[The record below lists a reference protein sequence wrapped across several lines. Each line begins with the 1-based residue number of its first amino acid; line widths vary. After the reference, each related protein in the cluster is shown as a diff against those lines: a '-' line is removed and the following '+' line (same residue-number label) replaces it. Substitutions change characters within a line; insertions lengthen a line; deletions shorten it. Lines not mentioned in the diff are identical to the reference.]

1 VIIDCAVYSNGR
13 REPGELRLED
23 VAAACRRKGA
33 FVWIGLYE
41 PTVEEFG
48 TVAHEFQLHELAVED
63 AVVAHQ
69 RPKLELYDE
78 SMFIVLKSARYV
90 DETEAVELGEIQI
103 FVGEGFVV
111 HVRHGE
117 ASPLAEARRRVEKRP
132 DLLRFGPGAVAHAI
146 VDKVVDDYHPVMAGI
161 ENDIREVEYQV
172 FSESNVNPVERI
184 YKLKREV
191 LELHEATEPLTEP
204 LDLLVRRRFELVPD
218 DLDEYFRDVEDHLLR
233 IVERVGTARD
243 LLTSVLEANLTR
255 VSVRQNEDMRKISA
269 WVAMAA
275 VPTMVAGIY
284 GMNFE
289 HMPELSWTFGYPMV
303 LALMAAACGFLYWR
317 FRRSGWL

>member
-1 VIIDCAVYSNGR
+1 VIIDCAVYSDGR
-13 REPGELRLED
+13 REPGELSLEKIG
-23 VAAACRRKGA
+23 AASQRPDA

-41 PTVEEFG
+41 PSAEEFE
-48 TVAHEFQLHELAVED
+48 TVAREFQLHELVVED

-69 RPKLELYDE
+69 RPKLEMYDDLI
-78 SMFIVLKSARYV
+78 FVVLKSARYV
-90 DETEAVELGEIQI
+90 DAIEAVELGEIQV
-103 FVGEGFVV
+103 FVGDGFVL

-117 ASPLAEARRRVEKRP
+117 ASPLAEARRRAEERP

-146 VDKVVDDYHPVMAGI
+146 VDKVVDDYGPVVTGI
-161 ENDIREVEYQV
+161 ENDISEVEYQV
-172 FSESNVNPVERI
+172 FSEPAANPVERI

-191 LELHEATEPLTEP
+191 LELHEATMPLVEP
-204 LDLLVRRRFELVPD
+204 LDLLVRRRFALVPD
-218 DLDEYFRDVEDHLLR
+218 DLDEYFRDVDDHLLR
-233 IVERVGTARD
+233 IIERVATARD

-289 HMPELSWTFGYPMV
+289 HMPELSWTFGYPLVIGFMV
-303 LALMAAACGFLYWR
+303 CVCSFLYWR

>member
-1 VIIDCAVYSNGR
+1 VIVDCAVYEDGR
-13 REPGELRLED
+13 REPGTLGLDD
-23 VAAACRRKGA
+23 VAAACHRKDA

-41 PTVEEFG
+41 PTEEEFD
-48 TVAHEFQLHELAVED
+48 TVAREFELHELAVED
-63 AVVAHQ
+63 AIVAHQ
-69 RPKLELYDE
+69 RPKLEMYDE

-90 DETEAVELGEIQI
+90 DELEAVELGEIQI
-103 FVGEGFVV
+103 FVGDGFVV

-117 ASPLAEARRRVEKRP
+117 ASPLAEARRRVESRP

-146 VDKVVDDYHPVMAGI
+146 VDKVVDDYGPVMEGI

-172 FSESNVNPVERI
+172 FSESEANPVERI

-191 LELHEATEPLTEP
+191 LELNEATVPLVEP
-204 LDLLVRRRFELVPD
+204 LDQLTRRRFRLLHEE
-218 DLDEYFRDVEDHLLR
+218 LDEYFRDVYDHLLR
-233 IVERVGTARD
+233 VVERVATARD

-269 WVAMAA
+269 WVAIAA
-275 VPTMVAGIY
+275 VPTAVAGIY

-289 HMPELSWTFGYPMV
+289 HMPELEWRFGYPLIVAFMV
-303 LALMAAACGFLYWR
+303 TVCSLLYWR